1 MFFKKKKS
9 IEETMTKLKIDLVKL
24 AIEGGKDWD
33 KNLDFSEDSLKDLSY
48 ILNQLHAEYNED
60 PEMEGLMGL
69 CYNYGFYIIA
79 VIEKHISEGVVLPN
93 HPEFGEATFPF
104 TVKDMTLFPVIWCL
118 KQIENGKQ
126 DDVYIK
132 YKAFKEQLSKK
143 Q

>member
-1 MFFKKKKS
+1 MFFKKKESDK
-9 IEETMTKLKIDLVKL
+9 EKMAKLKVTLVEL
-24 AIEGGKDWD
+24 AIQGGKDWD

-48 ILNQLHAEYNED
+48 ILNQLHSEYKKD

-79 VIEKHISEGVVLPN
+79 VIEKHISEGEVSPN
-93 HPEFGEATFPF
+93 HPEFGEGTFPF
-104 TVKDMTLFPVIWCL
+104 TIQGTTLFPVIWCL
-118 KQIENGKQ
+118 KQIQNGKQ

-143 Q
+143 K